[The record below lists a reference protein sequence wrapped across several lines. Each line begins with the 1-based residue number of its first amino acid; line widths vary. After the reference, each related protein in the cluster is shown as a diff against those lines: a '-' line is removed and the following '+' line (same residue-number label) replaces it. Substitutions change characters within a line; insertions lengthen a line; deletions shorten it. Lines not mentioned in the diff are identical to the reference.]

1 MATFILVHGAWHG
14 SWCWQRVR
22 QRLQAAGH
30 SVFTPTLSGLA
41 DRAHLLSPA
50 IGYETHVADIIGLI
64 EFEDLSDIVLVG
76 HSYGGTIIRVVADR
90 IPGKIRSLVFVDAF
104 VPENGKALNDYAPEF
119 AEAFRAQALEVG
131 QGYLIPPIPPEVFNL
146 NAADH
151 ALYRAKTTMQPLS
164 TFEQPFAI
172 NSPDLSVA
180 TVSYIFARDFAAS
193 PFGPFRDAAIARGW
207 HTVELGGG
215 HDLML
220 DQPDALTEELLKAI

>member
-64 EFEDLSDIVLVG
+64 EYEDLSDIVLVG

-90 IPGKIRSLVFVDAF
+90 MPEKIRSLVFVDAF
-104 VPENGKALNDYAPEF
+104 VPENGKCLNDYASEY
-119 AEAFRAQALEVG
+119 AAMFRSLAIEVG
-131 QGYLIPPIPPEVFNL
+131 QGYLIPPIPPDVLNL
-146 NAADH
+146 NPADH
-151 ALYRAKTTMQPLS
+151 ALYHAKTTMQPLA
-164 TFEQPFAI
+164 TFEQPFVIA
-172 NSPDLSVA
+172 SPDLRVA
-180 TVSYIFARDFAAS
+180 TICYIYARDFAGS
-193 PFGPFRDAAIARGW
+193 PFGPFRDVAIAKGW
-207 HTVELGGG
+207 RTVTLEGG

-220 DQPDALTEELLKAI
+220 DQPDALTAELLSAV